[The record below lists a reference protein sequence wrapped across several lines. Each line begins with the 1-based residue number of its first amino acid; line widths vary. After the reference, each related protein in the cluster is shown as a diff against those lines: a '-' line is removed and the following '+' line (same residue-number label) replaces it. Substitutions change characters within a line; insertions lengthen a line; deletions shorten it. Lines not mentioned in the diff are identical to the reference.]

1 MESRRDTTAQAKE
14 TREVGQEL
22 EGFIALNF
30 PVLDWLF
37 TQVCSTLH
45 K

>member
-1 MESRRDTTAQAKE
+1 MMESCRDTAAQTKE

-22 EGFIALNF
+22 GGFIALNF

-37 TQVCSTLH
+37 TQVCNVLC
-45 K
+45 